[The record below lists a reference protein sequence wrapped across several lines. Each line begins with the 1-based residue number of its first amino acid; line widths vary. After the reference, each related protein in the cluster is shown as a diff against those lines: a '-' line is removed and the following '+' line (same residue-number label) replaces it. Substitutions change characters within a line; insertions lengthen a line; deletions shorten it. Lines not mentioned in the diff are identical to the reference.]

1 MKTNKKNNKIKFE
14 DLKKFL
20 EEAKR
25 VEEFN
30 NSSIMEGDDD
40 LPEIENSYFDIK

>member
-1 MKTNKKNNKIKFE
+1 MKTTKIKKIKFE
-14 DLKKFL
+14 DLQEFL
-20 EEAKR
+20 KEQKR

-40 LPEIENSYFDIK
+40 LPEIENTYFNIK